1 LDNDSS
7 LYLSWS
13 ALFQVQ
19 ARVHNVLDHIIYPT
33 DETEQQQVEQ
43 TKANDPTLWK
53 RLDAVVLQWM
63 YATVTQDILSSILVI
78 NDTAESCWK
87 RIAAMF
93 RDNKHSRAVHLE
105 HQFTNTHLEDFP
117 STKAYCNRLKLL
129 ADQLA
134 NVDSPVN
141 NTRLVLKMISGL
153 TDSYAGFVTYIQQHD
168 PLPTFETAK
177 SRLELE
183 ESTMNQRT
191 ARESSSISTPAAL
204 LAKTPNSDDS
214 SASPT
219 VNLARQPHQQN
230 NHSNNSN
237 RGRNNNRGKGRS
249 SGRGGRNSHSG
260 VQYNGGG
267 GRNGYNSYWQ
277 QQPPWQQWQ
286 QQYPPWAIPPC
297 PYPSYWPRPNS
308 GPKSPQAG
316 ILGNRPQP
324 TAFAASG
331 PSPTDIEAAL
341 HTLHLA

>member
-1 LDNDSS
+1 MVESATPSGTTAPQPKIHTAFTITNVKSIIPITLDNDSS

-19 ARVHNVLDHIIYPT
+19 ARVHNLLDHIITPT
-33 DETEQQQVEQ
+33 DETEKQ
-43 TKANDPTLWK
+43 TAEESKKNDPGLWN

-93 RDNKHSRAVHLE
+93 QDNKHTRAVHLE
-105 HQFTNTHLEDFP
+105 HQFTNTVLADFP

-129 ADQLA
+129 SDQLA

-183 ESTMNQRT
+183 ESTMAQRT
-191 ARESSSISTPAAL
+191 ARESSTISSPAAL
-204 LAKTPNSDDS
+204 LAKTPSSDNS
-214 SASPT
+214 SASRD
-219 VNLARQPHQQN
+219 V
-230 NHSNNSN
+230 NSN
-237 RGRNNNRGKGRS
+237 RDFTTPNGNRTSSNNRGKHGNRGKGKN
-249 SGRGGRNSHSG
+249 SGRGGGGGHSG
-260 VQYNGGG
+260 GRSGG
-267 GRNGYNSYWQ
+267 GRGYHQYPQWQ
-277 QQPPWQQWQ
+277 QSPPWQQWQ
-286 QQYPPWAIPPC
+286 QSPYWAPPPC
-297 PYPSYWPRPNS
+297 PYPS
-308 GPKSPQAG
+308 
-316 ILGNRPQP
+316 
-324 TAFAASG
+324 
-331 PSPTDIEAAL
+331 
-341 HTLHLA
+341 